1 MVDAG
6 AGLFGKSFKSADVAS
21 QLETLGGWM
30 VSNVPRME
38 GPQSD
43 FDVKNYRTMA
53 GMVGDKT
60 KPLSQ
65 RLAALDTLEQLQ
77 QKYAHLNGGGN
88 TLNDSGAPVAATE
101 PKRSNLLND
110 LPKVAPK
117 GQKVRDTATG
127 KVLQF
132 NGLSWVEVK

>member
-1 MVDAG
+1 V
-6 AGLFGKSFKSADVAS
+6 FGKSFKSADVAA
-21 QLETLGGWM
+21 QLDTLSGWM

-43 FDVKNYRTMA
+43 FDVKNYKTMA

-60 KPLSQ
+60 KPMSQ

-88 TLNDSGAPVAATE
+88 AINATGGAPAPDPKQAA
-101 PKRSNLLND
+101 LLSD
-110 LPKVAPK
+110 LPKNAPK
-117 GQKVRDTATG
+117 GQRVRDTATG